1 MLFKNSVRTSKRTP
15 HFTITKI
22 NWLMLFNTLK
32 TKRERE
38 RVRKHSI
45 RVEVKRKHLGESER
59 GFMSEGEKEHP
70 VRRYPG
76 NARSS
81 F

>member
-1 MLFKNSVRTSKRTP
+1 
-15 HFTITKI
+15 
-22 NWLMLFNTLK
+22 LK

-38 RVRKHSI
+38 RVRKDSI
-45 RVEVKRKHLGESER
+45 RVEVKRKHLEESER
-59 GFMSEGEKEHP
+59 GFISEGEKEHL
-70 VRRYPG
+70 VRRYLG